1 MSYKRHHAWWG
12 YIKAIIRKYRTL
24 RNEDGLKGVE
34 QREADA
40 VRRAIEKTLERADG
54 AERIAFIDSVFWQG
68 RLTLEGA
75 AYEHSVSNSTAWRW
89 HGDFIKLVAVEMG
102 LADPEQEKEKPEE
115 DKGQP
120 PA

>member
-40 VRRAIEKTLERADG
+40 VRRAIDKTLERADG
-54 AERIAFIDSVFWQG
+54 AERVAFIDSVFWQQ

-75 AYEHSVSNSTAWRW
+75 AYEHNISSRTALRW
-89 HGDFIKLVAVEMG
+89 HGEFIKLVAVEMG
-102 LADPEQEKEKPEE
+102 LADPEQEKVKKPNNQ
-115 DKGQP
+115 GQP